1 MRLGDLWAKH
11 HSGTMQPD
19 SAETN
24 DLFIFGVTDDSRDVR
39 YGYLFCAL
47 PGVKENGL
55 AFCSQAAARGAQ
67 AIAVP
72 EGTRDEALG
81 LNEYER
87 KKIVILRVPD
97 IRRFYARLAADFHPG
112 HPGTIAAVT
121 GTNGKT
127 STVCFLR
134 DLWVE
139 NGHRAMSLG
148 TLGLQAR
155 DKRHSNLEAG
165 LTTYD
170 AKTLHTILAELER
183 VHGVTHL
190 AMEAS
195 SHALDQQRL
204 AGVTFDAAGF
214 TNLTQDHLDYHPSME
229 AYFAAKARLFEERLK
244 TDGVAVINIADPRGE
259 QIASTMRSRGT
270 RVISYATPANAKAAF
285 AGDPGGEASDHAD
298 LVVRERIPHAQGQ
311 TLRLSVFGE
320 FHEVEAPVAGSFQAQ
335 NILCTLGLAIGTKVP
350 VDRAIT
356 GISRLASVPGRLEL
370 AAVLANG
377 AAVYV
382 DYAHTPD
389 ALANVLC
396 SLRPHVGA
404 KAKLHALFGCGGD
417 RDTKK
422 RPIMGRI
429 AKELGDC
436 VWVTDDNPRTE
447 DADAIRKQVLSG
459 ATRATNVCDAGPRR
473 EALQRALSA
482 LQPGDVL
489 VVAGKGHEDYQI
501 VLERDPSGRP
511 ICDSR
516 GRTLTKKIPFSDVAI
531 IREIGA
537 TL

>member
-1 MRLGDLWAKH
+1 MRLGDLLAKH
-11 HSGTMQPD
+11 PSVTMQPD
-19 SAETN
+19 SAETK
-24 DLFIFGVTDDSRDVR
+24 DLFIFGVTEDSRDVR
-39 YGYLFCAL
+39 YGFLFCAL
-47 PGVKENGL
+47 PGVNEDGL
-55 AFCSQAAARGAQ
+55 AYCPQAAARGAQ

-87 KKIVILRVPD
+87 EKIAVLRVRD
-97 IRRFYARLAADFHPG
+97 IRGFYGRLAADFHSG
-112 HPGTIAAVT
+112 RPGTMAAVT

-134 DLWVE
+134 DLWVA
-139 NGHRAMSLG
+139 NGHNAMSLG

-155 DKRHSNLEAG
+155 NTRRSNLEAG

-170 AKTLHTILAELER
+170 AKTFHILLTELEG

-214 TNLTQDHLDYHPSME
+214 TNLTQDHLDYHRSMQ
-229 AYFAAKARLFEERLK
+229 AYFEAKARLFQERLK
-244 TDGVAVINIADPRGE
+244 RDGVAVINVDDTWGVE
-259 QIASTMRSRGT
+259 IASAMRARGT
-270 RVISYATPANAKAAF
+270 RVISY
-285 AGDPGGEASDHAD
+285 GEGCENAD
-298 LVVRERIPHAQGQ
+298 LAIHQRIPRAQGQ
-311 TLRLSVFGE
+311 TLKVSVFGE
-320 FHEVEAPVAGSFQAQ
+320 SQEVAAPVAGSFQGQ
-335 NILCTLGLAIGTKVP
+335 NILCALGLAIGTNVP
-350 VDRAIT
+350 VDRAIA
-356 GISRLASVPGRLEL
+356 GLSRLAPVPGRLEL

-377 AAVYV
+377 AEVYV

-389 ALANVLC
+389 ALDNALR

-404 KAKLHALFGCGGD
+404 KSKLHALFGCGGD
-417 RDTKK
+417 RDTGK

-429 AKELGDC
+429 AEELGDC

-447 DADAIRKQVLSG
+447 DAEAIRKQVLSG
-459 ATRATNVCDAGPRR
+459 TTREKNVWDAGPRR
-473 EALQRALSA
+473 EALHRALSS
-482 LQPGDVL
+482 LQSGDVL
-489 VVAGKGHEDYQI
+489 LVAGKGHEDYQI

-516 GRTLTKKIPFSDVAI
+516 GRPVTKKIPFSDATI
-531 IREIGA
+531 IREIA
-537 TL
+537 ASL